1 MSIEDAKKLKS
12 VGIDGIWV
20 SNHGGRQLDGAPAP
34 INILPLIR
42 DALGKDFPIAFD
54 SGLRD
59 ASDIVKALA
68 SGADFT
74 FLGRPILHSL
84 AAAGKA
90 GLEKILSIFTEELYI
105 IMAQIGVKEINEIDN
120 SVLAGSQE

>member
-1 MSIEDAKKLKS
+1 M
-12 VGIDGIWV
+12 
-20 SNHGGRQLDGAPAP
+20 
-34 INILPLIR
+34 
-42 DALGKDFPIAFD
+42 
-54 SGLRD
+54 
-59 ASDIVKALA
+59 A